1 MNRAQRLWL
10 AGSLPLLVAIP
21 FWWDASHL
29 EYAYPTRPY
38 LGTLATIGTAWAVLS
53 LLGVRPW
60 RRFSSR
66 FWACAT
72 PALVALLTLAVI
84 LGAHGD
90 RIDRWQAAGWSA
102 GYLAF
107 AWGVFWVIR
116 TFGKRPPTVRAKA
129 ITYGLIAF
137 VGIMGLFEDNYL
149 WSAFEP
155 RNLPYWFASLLL
167 LTGAMLWLLRPMQA
181 LASRHTIIDITP
193 EPEEQGA
200 TWTKL
205 PKNTRHGPS

>member
-10 AGSLPLLVAIP
+10 AGTIPLLVAIP

-38 LGTLATIGTAWAVLS
+38 LGTLATIVTTWAVLS

-60 RRFSSR
+60 RRLSPW
-66 FWACAT
+66 FWGCAM
-72 PALVALLTLAVI
+72 PAVVALLTLAVL

-90 RIDRWQAAGWSA
+90 RIDHWQAAGWGA

-116 TFGKRPPTVRAKA
+116 IFGKRPPTILVQIIA
-129 ITYGLIAF
+129 YGLIAF
-137 VGIMGLFEDNYL
+137 VGIMELFEDNYL
-149 WSAFEP
+149 WSAFGP
-155 RNLPYWFASLLL
+155 RNLPYWFASLVL
-167 LTGAMLWLLRPMQA
+167 LTGAMLWLLRTVEAPRRGRA
-181 LASRHTIIDITP
+181 IIDITP
-193 EPEEQGA
+193 EGDEPA
-200 TWTKL
+200 KL
-205 PKNTRHGPS
+205 PRTTRRDPS